1 MDKSIRK
8 TVEVLRDLV
17 KINNDRMEAYNDAA
31 AKFPVSESDLKS
43 VFIKMTEDGKKLSA
57 ELVTELM
64 AHGGEPGEQPT
75 EAGAVYHEW
84 MDINLLLSGVE
95 REEVL
100 DFCEDIEDA
109 MLLVY
114 ENALQQEDITETAI
128 SLLQK
133 QRLELLQDYLQIK
146 QLRGRELAY
155 YF

>member
-17 KINNDRMEAYNDAA
+17 KVNNDRMEAYNDAA
-31 AKFPVSESDLKS
+31 AKFPANEPDLKS
-43 VFIKMTEDGKKLSA
+43 VFIKMTEDGKKISA

-64 AHGGEPGEQPT
+64 AHGEEPGEQPAA
-75 EAGAVYHEW
+75 AGAVYHEW
-84 MDINLLLSGVE
+84 MDISLLLTGVE
-95 REEVL
+95 REEIL

-109 MLLVY
+109 ILLVY
-114 ENALQQEDITETAI
+114 ENALQQEDITESAI
-128 SLLQK
+128 SLLEK

-155 YF
+155 Y